1 MNLSV
6 KFVPILED
14 SALGDVAVVLNPS
27 PSTASATT
35 GTITAH
41 IDDAP
46 LEGTEQQEDPK
57 VLPIGRYQKLLQCVK
72 ITGDINV
79 PAGEVSWIAQLGE
92 IDVEASNL
100 PIESLY
106 GTISTIS
113 NSTLLDRANDGP
125 NDPVRPEAGVPGVG
139 RIALSGFVQ
148 PSWTDSTLTFIRSTH
163 EVVEEDGGEGNG
175 GDGVR
180 LVDSCEEIRLRWPQ
194 LGKVG
199 NFRRVR
205 F

>member
-14 SALGDVAVVLNPS
+14 SALGDIAVVLNPPS
-27 PSTASATT
+27 PSIATLPT
-35 GTITAH
+35 TPA
-41 IDDAP
+41 DEMMDAAK
-46 LEGTEQQEDPK
+46 EEAKT
-57 VLPIGRYQKLLQCVK
+57 LPVGRYQKLLQCVK

-92 IDVEASNL
+92 ID
-100 PIESLY
+100 IESSSLPPSSFY
-106 GTISTIS
+106 GTIPTIS
-113 NSTLLDRANDGP
+113 NTTLLLRAQDGP
-125 NDPVRPEAGVPGVG
+125 DSPIRPEAGVPGVG

-148 PSWTDSTLTFIRSTH
+148 PSWTESTLTFIRSSH
-163 EVVEEDGGEGNG
+163 EVAGEGEEG
-175 GDGVR
+175 EEAKM
-180 LVDSCEEIRLRWPQ
+180 VDCCEEIRLRWPQ